1 MRREAPDMD
10 EDEDVMEAQTVEVTQ
25 TRLICGRVECIR
37 DGIIVSMEI
46 RPDLPADPP
55 MYQ

>member
-1 MRREAPDMD
+1 MD

-25 TRLICGRVECIR
+25 SRLICGRVECIR